1 MKEVWRTS
9 GKIMVVVMLCASVL
23 SASIGGMVLYQSSS
37 VVEKNVYKNLEMTA
51 ENYAKVFSDS
61 TEQVEITLESYL
73 SSIWGTMDLSAL
85 YADPDGYLTQYQEQ
99 TLVPL
104 TQQFASDNKE
114 DFLGI
119 YFDFDPYLSQ
129 TLKEED
135 ETYGVWF
142 LDKDLTGSIQRENME
157 QKLNFYPENEKMGWY
172 YNAVNA
178 KTGVWSKPYVDI
190 YTGYYM
196 ISYTAPV
203 YDGNRLIGVAGI
215 DMTFESVRDI
225 IEQFR
230 VFDTGYAFLLSSD
243 YDVIVT
249 PEDRSLGSETALTSW
264 NPQYQ
269 RLIDV
274 IEDGKGRTAVIG
286 KPSSGRVLSY
296 GKMSTGYIFVIDVKS
311 EEIFKDL
318 NYIRTLVDT
327 MILLGMIL
335 CAAVAYFLGRYIAR
349 PMEEAQR
356 KVHRIFCCDLQKDT
370 RKISFSRNSDGQRL
384 LDEIEGIREAT
395 EAHIIAF
402 KENLYVEELAQD
414 KLVMA
419 ADRLELIL
427 ARLGSEHEVN
437 TESDTL
443 VIFQIEE
450 GRRLLDQIHQ
460 LMKDLHYIH
469 KQNSNLASMYF
480 LDAGSSQ
487 SAEKIH
493 RIETSTKSRKIH

>member
-1 MKEVWRTS
+1 
-9 GKIMVVVMLCASVL
+9 
-23 SASIGGMVLYQSSS
+23 
-37 VVEKNVYKNLEMTA
+37 
-51 ENYAKVFSDS
+51 
-61 TEQVEITLESYL
+61 
-73 SSIWGTMDLSAL
+73 
-85 YADPDGYLTQYQEQ
+85 
-99 TLVPL
+99 
-104 TQQFASDNKE
+104 
-114 DFLGI
+114 
-119 YFDFDPYLSQ
+119 
-129 TLKEED
+129 
-135 ETYGVWF
+135 
-142 LDKDLTGSIQRENME
+142 
-157 QKLNFYPENEKMGWY
+157 
-172 YNAVNA
+172 
-178 KTGVWSKPYVDI
+178 
-190 YTGYYM
+190 
-196 ISYTAPV
+196 
-203 YDGNRLIGVAGI
+203 
-215 DMTFESVRDI
+215 
-225 IEQFR
+225 
-230 VFDTGYAFLLSSD
+230 
-243 YDVIVT
+243 
-249 PEDRSLGSETALTSW
+249 
-264 NPQYQ
+264 
-269 RLIDV
+269 
-274 IEDGKGRTAVIG
+274 
-286 KPSSGRVLSY
+286 
-296 GKMSTGYIFVIDVKS
+296 
-311 EEIFKDL
+311 
-318 NYIRTLVDT
+318 
-327 MILLGMIL
+327 
-335 CAAVAYFLGRYIAR
+335 
-349 PMEEAQR
+349 MEEAQR